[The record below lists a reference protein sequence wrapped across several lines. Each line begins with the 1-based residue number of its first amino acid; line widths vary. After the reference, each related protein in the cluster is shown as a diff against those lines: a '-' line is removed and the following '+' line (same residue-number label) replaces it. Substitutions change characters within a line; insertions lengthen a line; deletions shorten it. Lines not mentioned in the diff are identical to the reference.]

1 MTLVVQKYGGS
12 SVAGVARMQAVAER
26 VAATVAGGAQVVVV
40 VSAMGDTTDELIA
53 LAEALHPDPAHREM
67 DLLMSTGEI
76 VSCALLALA
85 LQAAGVPARA
95 LTGAQAGIYTDGAH
109 RRAAIVQVDPRRV
122 RETLAAGEVAIVA
135 GFQGVRGAGLD
146 GEITTLGRGGSDT
159 SAVALAIGLG
169 ADCCEI
175 YTDVDGVFTADPRV
189 EPAARLI
196 PRIGYTEML
205 ELAQQGARVMH
216 SRAVELGSLY
226 HLPIVVRS
234 SFHLGRGTVIAAPDA
249 PLPPQLALEG
259 DPMERDNKI
268 CGVAHDSNVARITV
282 RGLPHAHLEL
292 HQVFTPLADA
302 GINVDAIAYALDA
315 DGHTADCSFTVAESD
330 LARTVQVAGTVA
342 VELGAREI
350 RTRRDVAKVSL
361 VGVGVED
368 TPGLAARAFAV
379 LAQAG
384 IPIEMVTTSQIR
396 ITCLVP
402 QSRMEDAVHLL
413 HHAFHLGAGDP
424 PPELAAL
431 GNGQIAGLE
440 ARPEVTFWNG

>member
-53 LAEALHPDPAHREM
+53 LAQALHPDPAHREM
-67 DLLMSTGEI
+67 DLLMSTGET

-85 LQAAGVPARA
+85 LHAAGVPARA
-95 LTGAQAGIYTDGAH
+95 LTGAQAGIYTDGTH

-159 SAVALAIGLG
+159 SAVALAISLG

-175 YTDVDGVFTADPRV
+175 YTDVDGVYTADPRV

-226 HLPIVVRS
+226 NLPIVVRS
-234 SFHLGRGTVIAAPDA
+234 SFHLGQGTVIAAPDA

-259 DPMERDNKI
+259 DHMERDNKI
-268 CGVAHDSNVARITV
+268 CGVAHDSNVARVTV
-282 RGLPHAHLEL
+282 TGLPHAPLEL
-292 HQVFTPLADA
+292 HQVFTPLAAA

-413 HHAFHLGAGDP
+413 HHAFHLDAGD

-431 GNGQIAGLE
+431 RNGHVAGLE
-440 ARPEVTFWNG
+440 ARPEVTLWNG

>member
-67 DLLMSTGEI
+67 DLLMSTGET

-85 LQAAGVPARA
+85 LHAAGVPARA

-122 RETLAAGEVAIVA
+122 REDA
-135 GFQGVRGAGLD
+135 
-146 GEITTLGRGGSDT
+146 GRGRGRHRGRVPGRARGRPRRRGHHAGQGRLGYVRRGSGDWPGRRLLRDLYRRGRRLYRRPARGT
-159 SAVALAIGLG
+159 RRAAHSAHRLHGDARTGPAGRPRDALA
-169 ADCCEI
+169 
-175 YTDVDGVFTADPRV
+175 R
-189 EPAARLI
+189 R
-196 PRIGYTEML
+196 
-205 ELAQQGARVMH
+205 
-216 SRAVELGSLY
+216 ELGSLY
-226 HLPIVVRS
+226 NLPIVVRS

-249 PLPPQLALEG
+249 LLPPQLALEG

-268 CGVAHDSNVARITV
+268 CGVARDRNVARVTV

-413 HHAFHLGAGDP
+413 HHAFHLDAGRPAAGAR
-424 PPELAAL
+424 
-431 GNGQIAGLE
+431 
-440 ARPEVTFWNG
+440 RPAQRADSLP